1 MQTSGRPSM
10 NGVDGLKSFLAQH
23 RPQLESAGVPS
34 LYWPALHTKL
44 DQQIFDAGE
53 QFSLVQVEA

>member
-1 MQTSGRPSM
+1 M

-44 DQQIFDAGE
+44 DKQIFDAGE